1 MLRRLPVLLALLAA
15 AVVPAALTAT
25 PASAATPSI
34 MITKVLVN
42 PSGTDTTANSQLVRE
57 YIVLKN
63 TTRGSINLNR
73 WTVRDRSNHVY
84 TFGSFTLGAG
94 RSVTLHTG
102 KGANTSTNR
111 YWGLGWYVWNNT
123 GDAAYVR
130 NSAGKSIDSCSWG
143 SVSVTY
149 C

>member
-42 PSGTDTTANSQLVRE
+42 PSGSDTTANSQLVRE

-63 TTRGSINLNR
+63 TTRGSINLNH

-84 TFGSFTLGAG
+84 TFGSLTLGAG
-94 RSVTLHTG
+94 KSVTLHTG

-123 GDAAYVR
+123 GDGAYVR